1 MSAQRGRIGTMKALE
16 VIRAP
21 SESNTLFG
29 IGRYPA
35 LVGSCIVRIANM
47 RDTHLRNVDLN
58 LLLALHALL
67 EERHVTRASKRCF
80 LSQSAMSRALE
91 RLREMFSDAL
101 LIRSGRVYERTVR
114 GDSLLRDL
122 QSLLPRLELMVR
134 GEEFDPRRSQERFRL
149 AVRHHA
155 SITLVP
161 PLVRRI
167 RTEAPGV
174 RLEVSEWEERVY
186 EAIMAGNLDAALS
199 AEHPPSGLE
208 SEILF
213 QVDFVCVVG
222 AAQKVHPRRFTLA
235 QYLDLPHVAVETWA
249 GQQTPVDRPLAQ
261 FGAKR
266 RVVLSVS
273 FFSAAIF
280 AVANTDLVVTVP
292 RRLTKIVQ
300 PLDGVRLV
308 EPPREIKPFP
318 YFMTWHP
325 RLNDEPAHTWFHEQV
340 RAAARTV

>member
-1 MSAQRGRIGTMKALE
+1 
-16 VIRAP
+16 
-21 SESNTLFG
+21 
-29 IGRYPA
+29 
-35 LVGSCIVRIANM
+35 M
-47 RDTHLRNVDLN
+47 RQTDLRHVDLN
-58 LLLALHALL
+58 LLLALYALL

-80 LSQSAMSRALE
+80 LSQPAMSRALE
-91 RLREMFSDAL
+91 RLREMFGDAL
-101 LIRSGRVYERTVR
+101 LIRSGRGYERTVR
-114 GDSLLRDL
+114 GDRLLREL
-122 QSLLPRLELMVR
+122 QSLLPRLESLVR

-161 PLVRRI
+161 PLIRRI
-167 RTEAPGV
+167 RTEAPGA
-174 RLEVSEWEERVY
+174 RLEVSEWEERAY
-186 EAIMAGNLDAALS
+186 EAVMAGSLDAALS

-208 SEILF
+208 SEVLF

-266 RVVLSVS
+266 RVVVSVS

-292 RRLTKIVQ
+292 RRLTKVVQ
-300 PLDGVRLV
+300 PLNGVRLV

-325 RLNDEPAHTWFHEQV
+325 RLNEEPAHAWFREQV
-340 RAAARTV
+340 RAAAKTI

>member
-1 MSAQRGRIGTMKALE
+1 MKTRLLSAGASSGT
-16 VIRAP
+16 
-21 SESNTLFG
+21 
-29 IGRYPA
+29 
-35 LVGSCIVRIANM
+35 
-47 RDTHLRNVDLN
+47 
-58 LLLALHALL
+58 
-67 EERHVTRASKRCF
+67 
-80 LSQSAMSRALE
+80 
-91 RLREMFSDAL
+91 
-101 LIRSGRVYERTVR
+101 
-114 GDSLLRDL
+114 
-122 QSLLPRLELMVR
+122 
-134 GEEFDPRRSQERFRL
+134 PRRLPYTKCHKVFHSAVADVEQNHRMEFLGDRGFARVRTNYWCFHREEYRKV

-161 PLVRRI
+161 PLIRRI
-167 RTEAPGV
+167 RTEAPNV
-174 RLEVSEWEERVY
+174 RLEISEWEERAYDAV
-186 EAIMAGNLDAALS
+186 MAGNLDTALS
-199 AEHPPSGLE
+199 AEAPPSGLE
-208 SEILF
+208 SEVLF

-222 AAQKVHPRRFTLA
+222 AAQRVHPRRFTLA
-235 QYLDLPHVAVETWA
+235 QYLGLPHVAVETWA

-325 RLNDEPAHTWFHEQV
+325 RLNDEPAHTWFREQV
-340 RAAARTV
+340 RDAAGNLSIGGSPTLWGTLLSASS